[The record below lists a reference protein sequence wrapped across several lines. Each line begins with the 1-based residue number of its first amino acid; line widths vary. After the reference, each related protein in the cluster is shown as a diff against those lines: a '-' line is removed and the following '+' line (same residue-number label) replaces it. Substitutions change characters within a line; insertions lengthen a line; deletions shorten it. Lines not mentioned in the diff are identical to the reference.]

1 MLNFINALPGA
12 VVQGL
17 IWSIMAL
24 GIYITFKILDIADLT
39 VDSSFCTGGAVCIV
53 MMNMGYSV
61 PLSMLLALLAGMAA
75 GFLTGILHSYMG
87 IPMILS
93 GILTQLILWSINLVN
108 IMGGA
113 ANLALKNSRKVFRL
127 VNLAK
132 NDFSLL
138 VLLGLT
144 AAVIGVLYYFFGTE
158 IGCAIRATGSN
169 DKMSR
174 AQGINT
180 HFTRILGLAISNGL
194 VALSGSL
201 WAQYR
206 GAIDISDGKGAIVI
220 GLAAVIIGQTFFSKI
235 SRNFAVQLFSVLLG
249 SIIYFIIYTAAVN
262 WGLNMGYLKMLAAV
276 IMVVMLSFPV
286 ISKKFHFKKKVKGDT
301 TNA

>member
-286 ISKKFHFKKKVKGDT
+286 IAKKFHLKKKVKGDT